1 MIQLIINGLI
11 LKPAGLFD
19 WPTGFEQLDHNGHP
33 LVKLNQIVNWQQ
45 FGQTLK
51 TLRDQEPKSN
61 VGQKPFDVRLR
72 LQIMILDSCY
82 NLSYHQLEFQ
92 IQDRISFLS
101 VLALSLDDTVP
112 DTKTICLFRP
122 QLTPAER
129 SEKLFQPWGPF
140 RPQNGFQP
148 RKGKWLIPAW

>member
-19 WPTGFEQLDHNGHP
+19 WPTGFEQLDHNDHP

-51 TLRDQEPKSN
+51 TLRDQEPKAN

-82 NLSYHQLEFQ
+82 NLFS
-92 IQDRISFLS
+92 
-101 VLALSLDDTVP
+101 A
-112 DTKTICLFRP
+112 
-122 QLTPAER
+122 
-129 SEKLFQPWGPF
+129 
-140 RPQNGFQP
+140 
-148 RKGKWLIPAW
+148 